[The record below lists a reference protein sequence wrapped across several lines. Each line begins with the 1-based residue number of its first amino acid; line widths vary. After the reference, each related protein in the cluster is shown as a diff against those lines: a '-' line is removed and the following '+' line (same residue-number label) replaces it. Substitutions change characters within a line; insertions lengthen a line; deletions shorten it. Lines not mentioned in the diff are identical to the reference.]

1 MSELLLE
8 DKPVIRPRELGA
20 VACAGCPFAQLGCPK
35 QGTGDCPPPQ
45 VVESKVAAALLDD
58 DSAGQVWASSGG
70 SYFATVTPPPMTK
83 PKEQTL
89 GDVHSI
95 HIERGQ
101 VSVVRSG
108 NATRRE
114 RIPKLKGASLGE
126 FAATLLLSAR
136 RAK

>member
-1 MSELLLE
+1 MNEVLLE
-8 DKPVIRPRELGA
+8 DKPVARPRELGA
-20 VACAGCPFAQLGCPK
+20 VACAGCPFAQLGCPR

-45 VVESKVAAALLDD
+45 YIESKVAAVLLED
-58 DSAGQVWASSGG
+58 DSVRQVWASPGG
-70 SYFATVTPPPMTK
+70 GYFAPLVPPPMTK

-89 GDVHSI
+89 GDVQSI

-101 VSVVRSG
+101 VSVVQSG
-108 NATRRE
+108 NVTRRE

-126 FAATLLLSAR
+126 FAATLLLSAK